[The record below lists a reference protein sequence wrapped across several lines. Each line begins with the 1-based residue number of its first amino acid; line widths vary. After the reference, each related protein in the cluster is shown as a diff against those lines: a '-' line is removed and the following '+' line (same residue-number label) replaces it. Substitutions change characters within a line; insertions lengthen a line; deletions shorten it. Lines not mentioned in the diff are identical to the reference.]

1 MKYFGPFKIIE
12 RIGAVAYKLE
22 LPGSARI
29 NLVFH
34 VSLLKKFRGDSTNP
48 YMPLPLQTETES
60 PILQPFQVL
69 ASRTIIQG
77 SILTPQIW
85 CNGRILSLL
94 MQLGRMYFRKHMDKV
109 IFDRG

>member
-77 SILTPQIW
+77 SILTPQILVQW
-85 CNGRILSLL
+85 ENTELADATWENVLQEAYG
-94 MQLGRMYFRKHMDKV
+94 
-109 IFDRG
+109 